1 MPRGVDKGDD
11 ADASL
16 RRIGDDAVHLSL
28 GQRIPIWVIIVR
40 LVARLDTGLHRVA
53 RERTVSTVN
62 AVAEAH
68 IVQQEAQ
75 AVVADRQFQV
85 VIIVILKRI
94 NDILDLA
101 HGEIL
106 SAAIQMENLH

>member
-1 MPRGVDKGDD
+1 M
-11 ADASL
+11 
-16 RRIGDDAVHLSL
+16 GDDAVHLSL

-75 AVVADRQFQV
+75 AVVADRQFHVGV
-85 VIIVILKRI
+85 VVRSQRI
-94 NDILDLA
+94 NQGLNLIDR
-101 HGEIL
+101 EIL